1 MSTKVNTQTEEER
14 LFIDNIEVDMIIDE
28 TNTLHTKLKTLVG
41 QYTTV
46 QRSLEQLVHDYSLE
60 GSNPTKTIEITVG
73 PSTSNVK
80 NIDVSKY
87 GNVIKVLPEPVNTQS
102 TNDKFFVSLKDNI
115 LRVQNTSYTGTD
127 GELNSNTTKVQN
139 YPNGWE
145 QNLILRGIVSSNFNS
160 SNVKVSELVN
170 TDDVGSQNGT
180 QFLGVFK
187 EMPQNAMTQVSMDKE
202 WEENNGELGF
212 KGCKKYALDNGYQYF
227 GLGGN
232 ITNPAISGNRPNDFY
247 TKCSVSNN
255 LQEATQYGHPTSG
268 WGIGGEG
275 ANAWSGSP
283 DNSACSKESDG
294 FNYGGNWVGSIYK
307 ARAPGEPTVEFIGTF
322 EDSWDRAIPNY
333 VGYNTWEECKTAAI
347 NQGYDLFGRQ
357 DGNREGYGQCFLGS
371 DWGQAWEYGSTDN
384 EFRDVDGKM
393 MGGGW
398 VNATYGIWQTP
409 AKPQYEGC
417 FNTDWYN
424 NNFPFDLGS
433 GYDVES
439 CNAEANSLGYK
450 YFSVGGPGGQ
460 GGSTCSLGNDL
471 QEGTKNGRPNTS
483 ILDEDGNVFGGYW
496 TNAIYKVD
504 KVGKPEFVSK
514 FGFVDK
520 DNKLREYP
528 NSMIKNNEIVNNKSC
543 PKTYVDID
551 STEWSNFAKGD
562 MMTPDTI
569 CGLKKEINADRQKL
583 LDLEEQ
589 MNPLVN
595 KIEENINQIESL
607 NINLNKYSSLDKQ
620 SIKSNISTYKQVNN
634 KINNLSHSQ
643 NNITGRI
650 KDSVINVKSNN
661 LSYILWL
668 IIAIVFLL
676 FVYKKSSLNK

>member
-1 MSTKVNTQTEEER
+1 MSTKVNTQTEEEDV
-14 LFIDNIEVDMIIDE
+14 FIDNIEVDMIIDE

-41 QYTTV
+41 QYTTI
-46 QRSLEQLVHDYSLE
+46 QRSLEQLVNDYSLE

-87 GNVIKVLPEPVNTQS
+87 GNVIKVLPDPVNTQS
-102 TNDKFFVSLKDNI
+102 ANDKFFVSLKDNI

-127 GELNSNTTKVQN
+127 GELNSNTTRVQN

-145 QNLILRGIVSSNFNS
+145 QNLILRGIVASNYNS
-160 SNVKVSELVN
+160 QNVKVSELVN

-187 EMPQNAMTQVSMDKE
+187 EMPKNAMTQVSMDKE
-202 WEENNGELGF
+202 WQKTKEVGF
-212 KGCKKYALDNGYQYF
+212 KGCQKYALENGYQYF

-232 ITNPAISGNRPNDFY
+232 VTNPAVVGNRPNDIF
-247 TKCSVSNN
+247 THCSVSNN
-255 LQEATQYGHPTSG
+255 LQDATQYGPPTSG
-268 WGIGGEG
+268 WGIGGKGTDE
-275 ANAWSGSP
+275 WVGSA
-283 DNSACSKESDG
+283 DNSSCSKGSDG
-294 FNYGGNWVGSIYK
+294 FNYGANWAASIYK
-307 ARAPGEPTVEFIGTF
+307 TLPPNDPTVEFVGTF
-322 EDSWDRAIPNY
+322 RDNPVRAIPVY
-333 VGYNTWEECKTAAI
+333 VGYNTWDECKTEAI
-347 NQGYDLFGRQ
+347 NAGYNLFGRQ
-357 DGNREGYGQCFLGS
+357 DGNHEGYGQCFIGKNS
-371 DWGQAWEYGSTDN
+371 NYDGYG
-384 EFRDVDGKM
+384 VDGNQFEDIDGHM

-398 VNATYGIWQTP
+398 ANATYYIWNAPPTV
-409 AKPQYEGC
+409 PQYEGC
-417 FNTDWYN
+417 YNTESNNSSFSFNI
-424 NNFPFDLGS
+424 
-433 GYDVES
+433 GYDYDVKS
-439 CNAEANSLGYK
+439 CNEEANTLGYK
-450 YFSVGGPGGQ
+450 YFSVGGPGGE
-460 GGSTCSLGNDL
+460 GASSCSLGNDL
-471 QEGTKNGRPNTS
+471 QEGTRNGIPNTS
-483 ILDEDGNVFGGYW
+483 ILDQDGNVFGGLW

-504 KVGKPEFVSK
+504 QVGKPEFMGK

-520 DNKLREYP
+520 DNKIREYP
-528 NSMIKNNEIVNNKSC
+528 DSMIKNNEIVNNKSC
-543 PKTYVDID
+543 PKTFSEID

-583 LDLEEQ
+583 LDLEQQ

-595 KIEENINQIESL
+595 KIEDNINKIERL

-620 SIKSNISTYKQVNN
+620 SIKRNISTYKKVHN
-634 KINNLSHSQ
+634 KLDNLSHSQ

-676 FVYKKSSLNK
+676 FVYKKISLNK